1 VFLAVVDPG
10 VGTARGAIVVKADGR
25 GFVAPDNGLLSIV
38 WQRARRRECARI
50 AWRPARL
57 TSSFHGRDLFAPVV
71 AALATN
77 RVPRGWLARKA
88 EPSVILP
95 DRDLGEVI
103 YVDHYGNAVTG
114 LRPAGRARIL
124 LVGRR
129 KLPYA
134 RTFEEAKGAF
144 WYENSMGLVEIAV
157 PRASAA
163 RALRLKN
170 GSPVAWQSA
179 RGPGSRGSR

>member
-10 VGTARGAIVVKADGR
+10 VGTAREAIVVKVDGR
-25 GFVAPDNGLLSIV
+25 SFVAPDNGLLSIV

-57 TSSFHGRDLFAPVV
+57 TSSFHGRDLFAPVA

-77 RVPRGWLARKA
+77 RVPRGWLAQKA
-88 EPSVILP
+88 KPSVILP

-103 YVDHYGNAVTG
+103 YIDHYGNAATG

-134 RTFEEAKGAF
+134 RTFEEAQGAF
-144 WYENSMGLVEIAV
+144 WYENSMGLVEIAL
-157 PRASAA
+157 PRGSAA
-163 RALRLKN
+163 RRMKLRI
-170 GSPVAWQSA
+170 GCPVRWQ
-179 RGPGSRGSR
+179 PH